1 MILRSYEAL
10 AREHFAAHRQM
21 LFLAGP
27 RQVGKS
33 TICRAVADGQVLNY
47 DHPLIAPSS

>member
-1 MILRSYEAL
+1 MKRLYEAII
-10 AREHFAAHRQM
+10 REHLAEHQQM

-33 TICRAVADGQVLNY
+33 TLCLSIAELTDRFLYLN
-47 DHPLIAPSS
+47 